1 MARQP
6 HVTMQG
12 DQAPFAADRFT
23 YLQVADR
30 LAERIRA
37 GEFGRTGKLPGGPG
51 LCDHYGVGAAVV
63 RHARQELL
71 RRGLVVVKTGR
82 GTFTA

>member
-1 MARQP
+1 MTA
-6 HVTMQG
+6 QG

-30 LAERIRA
+30 IARRIRA
-37 GEFGRTGKLPGGPG
+37 GEFGRSGKLPSQRE
-51 LCDHYGVGAAVV
+51 LCAHYGAGAGVM
-63 RHARQELL
+63 RHARQELM
-71 RRGLVVVKTGR
+71 RRGLVVTVPGK